1 MMKVVAGIRN
11 QTLSPLIDICR
22 ADPRRTPGGLP
33 ARFRIRRAFFALA
46 FLARLNVPFTVR
58 AHPFMARQCSSTARL
73 RQQLVLAGPLRAT
86 RARLQPTSSA
96 SVDSRRLIPATPDRL
111 PAGPSRRAFCFAA
124 VEVGRHQVAP
134 QRLNAIV
141 PFQDVR
147 SKFVSCWNISK
158 HPNLYYCTDLSVRP
172 QPTCPLGKPA
182 GLFLVLVRSP
192 PFCSETAG
200 FFCYYGT
207 TKAREVS

>member
-1 MMKVVAGIRN
+1 MKASLGDVVGFTNCTSERSGERVRTIRPSRLDRDGQRFMMKVVAGIRN

-86 RARLQPTSSA
+86 RA
-96 SVDSRRLIPATPDRL
+96 
-111 PAGPSRRAFCFAA
+111 
-124 VEVGRHQVAP
+124 
-134 QRLNAIV
+134 
-141 PFQDVR
+141 
-147 SKFVSCWNISK
+147 
-158 HPNLYYCTDLSVRP
+158 
-172 QPTCPLGKPA
+172 
-182 GLFLVLVRSP
+182 
-192 PFCSETAG
+192 
-200 FFCYYGT
+200 
-207 TKAREVS
+207 